1 MQNDQT
7 KPFEYGMLYTPQMKN
22 AWVGGYLNDPQNYN
36 KNFVQRIFQ
45 ANPNVALSR
54 PVTNGYGDYES
65 LRMASNDRSIFPT
78 IEFKNGGLQTLQR
91 GQQPLETVNTTTP
104 EQALML
110 GWNEYKRLNPD
121 FGYKDKRDADLNE
134 GSLEYLINANRNGLL
149 GR

>member
-7 KPFEYGMLYTPQMKN
+7 KPFDYGMFYTPQMKD
-22 AWVGGYLNDPQNYN
+22 AWVGGYLNNPQNFN

-45 ANPNVALSR
+45 ASPGAALQR
-54 PVTNGYGDYES
+54 PVNGGGYES
-65 LRMASNDRSIFPT
+65 LRMASDNRGIFPT

-91 GQQPLETVNTTTP
+91 GQQPMETIDTSTP

-110 GWNEYKRLNPD
+110 GWNEYKRLNHD
-121 FGYKDKRDADLNE
+121 FGYKDKRDAELNE
-134 GSLEYLINANRNGLL
+134 GSLEYLMNANRNGLM